1 MTIQIPKTEKASL
14 KEIFLEDEDSPF
26 GAIDSNLQAWL
37 QCEWDD
43 TDGADVESTELAEH
57 KDNQELINGFGS
69 EETIMKKHTLQPQ
82 QIRYLAENEKLQTNG
97 LSNLFFVYSDKENK
111 LFIVGVVWDKTIQK
125 FVPYIYRTRN
135 LYRAWTK
142 GNKIF
147 VKK

>member
-1 MTIQIPKTEKASL
+1 MAT
-14 KEIFLEDEDSPF
+14 DS
-26 GAIDSNLQAWL
+26 AV
-37 QCEWDD
+37 
-43 TDGADVESTELAEH
+43 VESVELSEH
-57 KDNQELINGFGS
+57 KDNQELIHSFGG
-69 EETIMKKHTLQPQ
+69 EESIIEMCTLQPQ

-97 LSNLFFVYSDKENK
+97 FSNLFFVYSDKEKK

-142 GNKIF
+142 GNRVF